1 MERTLINKIENRY
14 LCSFACHSPQSKG
27 RFYKDDPLTF
37 QRTEYQRD
45 RDRIIHSEAFRRLKH
60 KTQVFTYH
68 EGDHYRTRL
77 THTLEV
83 AQIAR
88 SIARALNI
96 NDDLAETIAL
106 AHDLGHPPL
115 GHRGEETLK
124 NLMSSYGGFDHNEQ
138 TIRVVTLLEKKYFD
152 FDGLNLT
159 FETLEG
165 LIKHNG
171 PYINNKKIPITIKKL
186 DKKFSLQLSLFP
198 STEAQVANISDD
210 IAYLTHDFDDGLREK
225 LFHLNDLRDL
235 KLPRL
240 IIKKLEKEF
249 PKINNYILTHQL
261 IRFLIGY
268 FINDIISNSLLKIK
282 KINFKSVDEI
292 RLYHEPVITMTSKS
306 LDYMEEIREFLFKN
320 MYRNKKILNEL
331 SKASGMI
338 EKLFFLYSKNTNF
351 LPKQWR
357 VFNGKCLLDSPDNVR
372 SRVIADYIA
381 GMTDNFLK
389 KEYKKIFKEE

>member
-1 MERTLINKIENRY
+1 MTNKTENRN
-14 LCSFACHSPQSKG
+14 LSLFACHSPQSKG

-60 KTQVFTYH
+60 KTQVFVYH

-77 THTLEV
+77 THSLEV

-88 SIARALNI
+88 SIARALNV

-124 NLMSSYGGFDHNEQ
+124 NMMSNYGGFDHNEQ
-138 TIRVVTLLEKKYFD
+138 TLRVVTLLEKKYYD

-165 LIKHNG
+165 LVKHNG
-171 PYINNKKIPITIKKL
+171 PYISNREIPVTIKKL
-186 DKKFSLQLSLFP
+186 DKNFPLELSLYP
-198 STEAQVANISDD
+198 STEAQVANIADD
-210 IAYLTHDFDDGLREK
+210 IAYLTHDFDDGLREN
-225 LFHLNDLRDL
+225 LFSLDDLRKL
-235 KLPRL
+235 KLPGL
-240 IIKKLEKEF
+240 IIKKIEKEF
-249 PKINNYILTHQL
+249 PKIDDFILIHQL
-261 IRFLIGY
+261 IRFLISY
-268 FINDIISNSLLKIK
+268 FINDIISNSLLKIN
-282 KINFKSVDEI
+282 KINFKSVYEI
-292 RLYHEPVITMTSKS
+292 RLYHEPVITMSSQS

-320 MYRNKKILNEL
+320 MYRNKKILKEL
-331 SKASGMI
+331 SKASLMI
-338 EKLFFLYSKNTNF
+338 EKLFSLYTKNIDF

-357 VFNGKCLLDSPDNVR
+357 FFEGKSLLDISINDR
-372 SRVIADYIA
+372 SRVVTDYIA
-381 GMTDNFLK
+381 GMTDVYLK
-389 KEYKKIFKEE
+389 KEYLKNFKEE

>member
-1 MERTLINKIENRY
+1 MINKIENRH

-60 KTQVFTYH
+60 KTQVFVYH

-115 GHRGEETLK
+115 GHSREEAL
-124 NLMSSYGGFDHNEQ
+124 NECMDDYGGFDHNEQ
-138 TIRVVTLLEKKYFD
+138 TIRVVTLLEKKYYD

-171 PYINNKKIPITIKKL
+171 PYINNKKIP
-186 DKKFSLQLSLFP
+186 
-198 STEAQVANISDD
+198 
-210 IAYLTHDFDDGLREK
+210 
-225 LFHLNDLRDL
+225 
-235 KLPRL
+235 
-240 IIKKLEKEF
+240 
-249 PKINNYILTHQL
+249 
-261 IRFLIGY
+261 
-268 FINDIISNSLLKIK
+268 SN
-282 KINFKSVDEI
+282 
-292 RLYHEPVITMTSKS
+292 
-306 LDYMEEIREFLFKN
+306 
-320 MYRNKKILNEL
+320 NKKI
-331 SKASGMI
+331 
-338 EKLFFLYSKNTNF
+338 
-351 LPKQWR
+351 R
-357 VFNGKCLLDSPDNVR
+357 
-372 SRVIADYIA
+372 
-381 GMTDNFLK
+381 
-389 KEYKKIFKEE
+389 